1 MRPQTW
7 HPLLTAAV
15 LVLCIACAETSAQ
28 PADQATPQTT
38 VAVPT
43 KDPAPQWDPV
53 TSEPAVVRFVATLQE
68 RGISVEPQRPSGLVF
83 LTVPGHVYKVPS
95 GIANIHL
102 YPTEAQAIE
111 EAARVVPVVDNPN
124 IDWIDFP
131 HFYRCDSLIVGYY
144 GKSKPVVREL
154 TSLCGP
160 QFAGY

>member
-1 MRPQTW
+1 
-7 HPLLTAAV
+7 
-15 LVLCIACAETSAQ
+15 
-28 PADQATPQTT
+28 
-38 VAVPT
+38 
-43 KDPAPQWDPV
+43 
-53 TSEPAVVRFVATLQE
+53 VVRFVATLQE